1 MNKKGRFIKTLC
13 FPLHVQAIVQ
23 RLSDQRKLSST
34 IAEMLWDRY
43 GEEDITKEE
52 AMIISMQEEKNRL
65 EKEIE
70 RKKAE
75 IGRIRPQAEIKKRL
89 NFIEDW
95 KGENSESYRIVRR
108 ALKDGRFMIN
118 SAEQKEKVEMAK
130 LRCETYGSP
139 EEFVQIYEEAVKEAG
154 VLHQYIKNPSS
165 IPEDF
170 NDSNNNNNNNK
181 IYYLINYNNNNRDS
195 DLEVL
200 I

>member
-170 NDSNNNNNNNK
+170 NDYNNNNNNNK